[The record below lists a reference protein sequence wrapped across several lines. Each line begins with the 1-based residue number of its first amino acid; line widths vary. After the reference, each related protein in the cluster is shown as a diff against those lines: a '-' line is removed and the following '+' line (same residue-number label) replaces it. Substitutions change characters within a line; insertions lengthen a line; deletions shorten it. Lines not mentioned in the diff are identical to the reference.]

1 MINNIQSAMDTIL
14 KDWADAQPILVSWE
28 NLGVQTDIDEPHVAS
43 FLIPAETD
51 TPAIADGDYEDFTGI
66 YQISVY
72 VQKGDGTGASRP
84 IVDSLL
90 TAFAR
95 GVEKTIS
102 GQRTRVVK
110 SWRSGA
116 VDNDAWYLIP
126 VSVRYRSFA

>member
-1 MINNIQSAMDTIL
+1 MINNIQAALDTIL
-14 KDWADAQPILVSWE
+14 QDWSAAESIPVSWE
-28 NLGVQTDIDEPHVAS
+28 NLGAETDIDEPHVAS

-51 TPAIADGDYEDFTGI
+51 TPAIADDDYEDFTGI
-66 YQISVY
+66 YQVSVY

-102 GQRTRVVK
+102 GQRTRIVK

-116 VDNDAWYLIP
+116 VDSDAWYLIP